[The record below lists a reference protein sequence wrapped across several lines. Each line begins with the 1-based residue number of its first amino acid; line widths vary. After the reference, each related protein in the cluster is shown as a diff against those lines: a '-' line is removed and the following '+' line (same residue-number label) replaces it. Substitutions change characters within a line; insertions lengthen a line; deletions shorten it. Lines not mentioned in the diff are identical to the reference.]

1 MGKKGSKYL
10 LQDGGAGQG
19 EDGGDPGPPPK
30 AEVAFDDFD
39 VLRAIGRGAFGKVSA
54 LHPTFPRQIYR
65 IPTKKRHS
73 MVFKQKT
80 RKYTVLLPPL
90 EGGGGVQS
98 VKISNI
104 IKPHPPFPQV
114 NFGPRSAIE

>member
-10 LQDGGAGQG
+10 LQDGGGAGQGG

-54 LHPTFPRQIYR
+54 TYAAYCTFPRQICAVNSH
-65 IPTKKRHS
+65 KK
-73 MVFKQKT
+73 
-80 RKYTVLLPPL
+80 
-90 EGGGGVQS
+90 
-98 VKISNI
+98 
-104 IKPHPPFPQV
+104 
-114 NFGPRSAIE
+114 

>member
-10 LQDGGAGQG
+10 LQDGGGAGQGG

-54 LHPTFPRQIYR
+54 LYASVKSVQL

-73 MVFKQKT
+73 MLFKQKT
-80 RKYTVLLPPL
+80 RKYTVLLRV
-90 EGGGGVQS
+90 G
-98 VKISNI
+98 N
-104 IKPHPPFPQV
+104 
-114 NFGPRSAIE
+114 

>member
-10 LQDGGAGQG
+10 LQDGGGAGQG

-54 LHPTFPRQIYR
+54 LYHEHSNLQL
-65 IPTKKRHS
+65 IPPKNRSVIPCFSNKRH
-73 MVFKQKT
+73 K
-80 RKYTVLLPPL
+80 KYVLLPHL
-90 EGGGGVQS
+90 RGVQS

-104 IKPHPPFPQV
+104 IILRPPFPQV
-114 NFGPRSAIE
+114 NFGPRSANK

>member
-10 LQDGGAGQG
+10 LQDGGGAGQGG

-54 LHPTFPRQIYR
+54 LYASVKSVQL
-65 IPTKKRHS
+65 IPTKKKS
-73 MVFKQKT
+73 I
-80 RKYTVLLPPL
+80 TVYHVCLTKDTKIYCPFTPL
-90 EGGGGVQS
+90 EGGWGS
-98 VKISNI
+98 PKRENI
-104 IKPHPPFPQV
+104 EY
-114 NFGPRSAIE
+114 N